1 MPAGFDMDHSKTMD
15 EDTQSFVD
23 DLFSDPEFDKP
34 TLRLPAI
41 EPLVEELLS
50 EEVSLD
56 SLFER
61 D

>member
-1 MPAGFDMDHSKTMD
+1 MDHSKTMD
-15 EDTQSFVD
+15 EDTQSFVN

-41 EPLVEELLS
+41 EPLAEDISS
-50 EEVSLD
+50 EDVSLD

>member
-15 EDTQSFVD
+15 EDTQAFVD
-23 DLFSDPEFDKP
+23 ELFRDPEFDKP

-41 EPLVEELLS
+41 EPLVEDLRS
-50 EEVSLD
+50 EDVSLD
-56 SLFER
+56 SLLER